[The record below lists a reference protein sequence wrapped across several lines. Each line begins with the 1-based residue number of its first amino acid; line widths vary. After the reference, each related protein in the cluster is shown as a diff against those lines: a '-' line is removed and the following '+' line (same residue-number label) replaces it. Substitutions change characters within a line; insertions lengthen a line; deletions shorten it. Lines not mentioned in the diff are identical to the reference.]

1 MRGRHRRRRHVG
13 WTIRPLATLAVV
25 GMLAVVPAGAAE
37 DGPGDGPT
45 RLAALVEGDLPFPG
59 VNGTHSRSGPTFDA
73 AAEPD
78 RSLRYALPRH
88 PLRLESGA
96 SGREV
101 LVLQERLA
109 ALHYDVGPLDARFGS
124 DTHHAVVAFQKV
136 NGMKRNGIVGERV
149 WSALAHPV
157 VPKAQNV
164 REGSYIEVDL
174 TRQVVYLV
182 GDGRIDRILD
192 TSTGGGYSFVVN
204 GERRFAGTE
213 LGAHEIFRQIPGWSN
228 TSLGPV
234 YDMTYFVNRTAIHGY
249 PSVPPYPA
257 SHGCVRLTLEAMD
270 RLWPELYMGM
280 PVFVYRS

>member
-1 MRGRHRRRRHVG
+1 M
-13 WTIRPLATLAVV
+13 IRPFATLAVV
-25 GMLAVVPAGAAE
+25 GVLAVVPAGAAE
-37 DGPGDGPT
+37 DGTGGGST
-45 RLAALVEGDLPFPG
+45 GLSTLVEGDLPFPAA
-59 VNGTHSRSGPTFDA
+59 NETRSRSTPTFDA

-78 RSLRYALPRH
+78 RSLRYSLPH
-88 PLRLESGA
+88 NPPRLESGA

-109 ALHYDVGPLDARFGS
+109 ALRYDVGPLDGSFGS

-136 NGMKRNGIVGERV
+136 HGIERNGIVGDKV

-157 VPKAQNV
+157 VSRPQNV
-164 REGSYIEVDL
+164 RDGSYLEVDL

-182 GDGRIDRILD
+182 VDGRIDRILD

-204 GERRFAGTE
+204 GERRFAGTT

-249 PSVPPYPA
+249 PTVPPYPA

-270 RLWPELYMGM
+270 RLWPELYLGM

>member
-1 MRGRHRRRRHVG
+1 V
-13 WTIRPLATLAVV
+13 IRPLTALGVV
-25 GMLAVVPAGAAE
+25 AMLAVVPARAAE
-37 DGPGDGPT
+37 DGAVDGSILLSTLVGGDPPFS
-45 RLAALVEGDLPFPG
+45 AANEA
-59 VNGTHSRSGPTFDA
+59 SSKSGPLLDA
-73 AAEPD
+73 AVEPD
-78 RSLRYALPRH
+78 RSIRYALPRH
-88 PLRLESGA
+88 PPRLKSGA

-101 LVLQERLA
+101 MVLQERLA
-109 ALHYDVGPLDARFGS
+109 SLHYDVGPMDASFGS

-136 NGMKRNGIVGERV
+136 HGMERNGVVGENV
-149 WSALAHPV
+149 WNALADPV
-157 VPKAQNV
+157 GPEPQNV
-164 REGSYIEVDL
+164 RDGSYIEVDL

-182 GDGRIDRILD
+182 VDGRIDRILD

-204 GERRFAGTE
+204 GERRFAGTT

-270 RLWPELYMGM
+270 RLWPKLYVGM